1 MSTSDSNQVTA
12 AKQDPPTARTSVEV
26 APPQRLEIHIPLIT
40 FLKVFAALLAGYA
53 IYVLWPLLL
62 LVLLLFVGVAG
73 VAGAAMLGHGLENRI
88 EDLGSTAFTAATGI
102 DADAGILGVLGG
114 WLSGD

>member
-40 FLKVFAALLAGYA
+40 FFRVFAALSAGYA

-62 LVLLLFVGVAG
+62 LVFLRDGVSEKHELQKDE
-73 VAGAAMLGHGLENRI
+73 V
-88 EDLGSTAFTAATGI
+88 F
-102 DADAGILGVLGG
+102 
-114 WLSGD
+114 GDKA